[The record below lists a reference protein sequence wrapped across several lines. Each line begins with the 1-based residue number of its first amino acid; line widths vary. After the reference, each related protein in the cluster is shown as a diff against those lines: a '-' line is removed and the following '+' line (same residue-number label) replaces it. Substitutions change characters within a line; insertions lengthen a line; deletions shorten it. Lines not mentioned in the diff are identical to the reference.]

1 MMAENEIT
9 KEKFSK
15 ADSTKEYVEAEG
27 HRGVDSG
34 IAESCHVEEDGEHRV
49 SATVLKGIS

>member
-1 MMAENEIT
+1 MAENEIT

-34 IAESCHVEEDGEHRV
+34 IAESCHVEEDGEHWV